1 MIEVSNINFSYGSH
15 QIFESFSVRFKGK
28 ITGLI
33 GQNGAGKSTLVNLI
47 LALRRPIEGKITVDS
62 MDVIS
67 ERNEVLKRVGVMFER
82 PDFPDWSTIGSHLE
96 FVAKLRGLS
105 EDIAGKEAEQLL
117 KRFDL
122 FSRKDSF
129 FKTLSAGMKQKYA
142 IAVAIIGYPKYVL
155 LDEPTANLD
164 VKARSDILEYLQ
176 ELAFTKDMHI
186 LILSHILHDLE
197 RICDEVVF
205 LHEGKIKGHYTMKE
219 LVNTWF
225 IRDYSIK
232 VEEEDEEKILD
243 ELKNVGVERIKQKGT
258 LIEFR
263 LRDKGQISKLN
274 KYTLTPRRS
283 LLEQIFVEIVGG
295 EE

>member
-15 QIFESFSVRFKGK
+15 QIFENFSVKFAGK

-47 LALRRPIEGKITVDS
+47 LALRRSVTGKITVDA

-82 PDFPDWSTIGSHLE
+82 PDFPDWSTIGSHLK

-105 EDIAGKEAEQLL
+105 EDDARKEAEQLL
-117 KRFDL
+117 KKFDL
-122 FSRKDSF
+122 FSRKDSV

-142 IAVAIIGYPKYVL
+142 IAVAIIGHPKYVL

-164 VKARSDILEYLQ
+164 VRARSDILEYLQ
-176 ELAFTKDMHI
+176 ELALTKDMHVM
-186 LILSHILHDLE
+186 ILSHILHDLE

-205 LHEGKIKGHYTMKE
+205 LHEGKIKAHHTMKE
-219 LVNTWF
+219 LMKTQF

-232 VEEEDEEKILD
+232 VEEEDEGKILD
-243 ELKNVGVERIKQKGT
+243 ELNKVGVERIKQKGT

-263 LRDKGQISKLN
+263 LRDKDQISKLN